1 MVMRRFFIA
10 CILLL
15 SITACDKPAGGPT
28 PDDNNNALEEIVSQI
43 TEFGYVA
50 TNGDDTE
57 RITCTEDSFRGAT
70 LQAYLEIE
78 PQELHSKIVEHH
90 HELLSLH
97 LYYDNSDKPTIIP
110 ATLGSAEEWNGLQGD
125 PTIYAEFACDDLS
138 EELYEGKVGT
148 RGYYVISDG
157 ENKLQTTEFTIGV
170 MRTRPL
176 SNQLWYKTN
185 NGMPIE
191 FNEGKGP
198 KVVSHELAMWRY
210 EVTFEEELTT
220 IIPAY
225 FKDKSGVTE
234 VIMPNSVTK
243 IENEAFIRCLDLESV
258 NIPTSVMQLDQS
270 VFNVTNLQRVYTD
283 DLAAWCM
290 IDFVGP
296 IEFGNDLPYGELYVN
311 NQRATT
317 LRIPESITEIKRYA
331 FPFSNIEQVELHDG
345 IESIAYFAFE
355 HSGLKSITIPNSVTA
370 IGDGAFNDCQSLE
383 SVVLP
388 NNLSKLSRSMFNN
401 CLQLKSIDIPQSVTV
416 IDDGALYMCESLS
429 EIIVPDG
436 VERVEGK
443 AFAWCK
449 NLQTITFGS
458 GVTKIGYS
466 ALAGCMKLES
476 IYLRATTP
484 PTLEPHLFQDPD
496 AGVPDVTIYVP
507 MESVDVYKTSDSWKL
522 YADRIEGYEL

>member
-1 MVMRRFFIA
+1 M
-10 CILLL
+10 
-15 SITACDKPAGGPT
+15 TACDRPVESPT
-28 PDDNNNALEEIVSQI
+28 PEDNTVPKDIIPQI
-43 TEFGYVA
+43 SEFGYFA
-50 TNGDDTE
+50 TSGNTTE
-57 RITCTEDSFRGAT
+57 RISCVEESFRGAI

-78 PQELHSKIVEHH
+78 PQELHSKIVEYH

-97 LYYDNSDKPTIIP
+97 LYYDNSDKPTVIP
-110 ATLGSAEEWNGLQGD
+110 ATLGSAEEWDGLQGH
-125 PTIYAEFACDDLS
+125 PTIYVEFACDDLS
-138 EELYEGKVGT
+138 EELYNGRVGAH
-148 RGYYVISDG
+148 GCYVISDG
-157 ENKLQTTEFTIGV
+157 KNELRTAEFTIDV

-198 KVVSHELAMWRY
+198 KVVSHEHAMWRY
-210 EVTFEEELTT
+210 EVTFDDDLTT
-220 IIPAY
+220 VIPAY

-243 IENEAFIRCLDLESV
+243 IDNEAFNRCLDLESV
-258 NIPTSVMQLDQS
+258 NIPTGVTQLDQS
-270 VFNVTNLQRVYTD
+270 VFNVTNLKRVYTD

-290 IDFVGP
+290 IDFMGP
-296 IEFGNDLPYGELYVN
+296 IMFGNDLHYGELYVN
-311 NQRATT
+311 NQRVKTIH
-317 LRIPESITEIKRYA
+317 IPESITKIKPYA
-331 FPFSNIEQVELHDG
+331 FPFSNIEQVELHDS

-355 HSGLKSITIPNSVTA
+355 HSGIKSITIPNSVTA

-388 NNLSKLSRSMFNN
+388 NNLSKLSKLMFNY
-401 CLQLKSIDIPQSVTV
+401 CHQLKAIDIPQSITV

-436 VERVEGK
+436 VERVEGR

-449 NLQTITFGS
+449 NLESITFGS
-458 GVTKIGYS
+458 SVTEIGYS
-466 ALAGCMKLES
+466 ALAGCEKLES

-496 AGVPDVTIYVP
+496 EGVPDVTIYVP
-507 MESVDVYKTSDSWKL
+507 MESVDAYKSSESWSP

>member
-1 MVMRRFFIA
+1 MRRLFIA
-10 CILLL
+10 CLLLL
-15 SITACDKPAGGPT
+15 SMTACDRPVEGTT
-28 PDDNNNALEEIVSQI
+28 PEDNTVPKDIIPQI
-43 TEFGYVA
+43 SEFGYFA
-50 TNGDDTE
+50 TNGDTTE
-57 RITCTEDSFRGAT
+57 RISCVEESFRGAI

-78 PQELHSKIVEHH
+78 PQELHSKIVEYH

-97 LYYDNSDKPTIIP
+97 LYYDNSDNPTIIP
-110 ATLGSAEEWNGLQGD
+110 ATLGSAEEWDGLQGQ
-125 PTIYAEFACDDLS
+125 PTIYVDFACDDIK
-138 EELYEGKVGT
+138 EELYEGKVGA
-148 RGYYVISDG
+148 RGCYVISDG
-157 ENKLQTTEFTIGV
+157 TNELRTAEFTIGV

-176 SNQLWYKTN
+176 SNQLWYETN
-185 NGMPIE
+185 NSMPIE

-198 KVVSHELAMWRY
+198 KVVSHEHAMWRY
-210 EVTFEEELTT
+210 EVTFDEELTT

-243 IENEAFIRCLDLESV
+243 IDNEAFNRCLDLESV
-258 NIPTSVMQLDQS
+258 NIPTGVTQLDQS
-270 VFNVTNLQRVYTD
+270 VFNVTNLKRVYTD

-296 IEFGNDLPYGELYVN
+296 IMFGNGLHYGELYVN
-311 NQRATT
+311 NQRVTT
-317 LRIPESITEIKRYA
+317 LRIPESITKIKPYA

-345 IESIAYFAFE
+345 IESIEYYAFE
-355 HSGLKSITIPNSVTA
+355 HSGLKSITIPNSVTD

-388 NNLSKLSRSMFNN
+388 NSLSKLSKLMFNY
-401 CLQLKSIDIPQSVTV
+401 CHQLKAIDIPQSITI

-436 VERVEGK
+436 VESVEGR
-443 AFAWCK
+443 AFAGCK
-449 NLQTITFGS
+449 NLETITFGRS
-458 GVTKIGYS
+458 VNKIGCS
-466 ALAGCMKLES
+466 ALAWCEKLQS

-484 PTLEPHLFQDPD
+484 PTLEPHLFKDPD
-496 AGVPDVTIYVP
+496 EGVPDVTIYVP
-507 MESVDVYKTSDSWKL
+507 MESVDEYKTSESWSP